1 MTKEEELSKKLEKFI
16 DEENTEMILQCPC
29 YALDP
34 SIVGYNEMKNPSK
47 DYQSYLTKVKEYLD
61 DFRLRQI
68 YFDSAKL
75 SIRKYFP
82 NKSYIIE
89 SYKSE
94 EMCMKDL
101 DKIISK
107 LNTGEKMKI
116 EEVPEGHWMLL
127 DTNRNVIYH
136 AEKLGDVA
144 REGKKYPLNT
154 IVIERKFTGLIF

>member
-16 DEENTEMILQCPC
+16 DEETTEMISQCPC

-47 DYQSYLTKVKEYLD
+47 DYQSYLSKVKEYFD
-61 DFRLRQI
+61 DFCLRQI
-68 YFDSAKL
+68 YFVCAKL

-94 EMCMKDL
+94 KMCMNDL

-107 LNTGEKMKI
+107 LLIQEKK
-116 EEVPEGHWMLL
+116 
-127 DTNRNVIYH
+127 
-136 AEKLGDVA
+136 
-144 REGKKYPLNT
+144 
-154 IVIERKFTGLIF
+154 